1 ELLLN
6 RYTPGSMD
14 SKYPILPLLD
24 TRTDVSGLSSTFW
37 LRDASFVRLK
47 TLELSYSIPQSLLSK
62 IKVSG
67 LRFYLNGNNLITIDK
82 LKIYDPEASNE
93 RGNFYPQSKIY
104 NLGLNLTF

>member
-1 ELLLN
+1 
-6 RYTPGSMD
+6 MD

-47 TLELSYSIPQSLLSK
+47 TLELGYSLPQSLLSK
-62 IKVSG
+62 IRISG
-67 LRFYLNGNNLITIDK
+67 LRIYLNGNNLFTIDK
-82 LKIYDPEASNE
+82 LKIYDPEGSDE